1 MYFLTTR
8 IQHTQNC
15 QKIRYEQIQTR
26 FTTRSTTLMKRLII
40 LHIGLLLTLML
51 PAQSVKELQ
60 KQQRELQQQL
70 EQTSKMLKQTKQNET
85 ATENK
90 LNLLN
95 NDIKTRK
102 KLINSIQS
110 EITGLN
116 GEMGQLRT
124 KRADLQQQLE
134 ECKADYARL
143 VRETHYADIQQSP
156 LYFLLSADNFQQLM
170 RRIRYMQEFAEFR
183 KEQVRQIENLQTE
196 IDIQNNLLEQ
206 RRNDRTTALKKQKRE
221 QERLTSDERKQKNML
236 QSLKKKEKELLA
248 KQKEQQKKADAL
260 NKKIEELIAKQVRST
275 TTLTKEQQLI
285 AGGFEANQGRMP
297 WPVEKGY
304 ISGYF
309 GKHKHPVHEHVTID
323 NKGIYLQTVSGAA
336 ARAIY
341 EGEVTWCAQM
351 NGNYAVII
359 QHGNYRT
366 VYSPLKSINVKQGDK
381 VTAKQAIGTIYTDS
395 SEDNKTELY
404 FQLYKDRSIL
414 NPSLWLAQ

>member
-1 MYFLTTR
+1 MRKFL
-8 IQHTQNC
+8 
-15 QKIRYEQIQTR
+15 
-26 FTTRSTTLMKRLII
+26 I
-40 LHIGLLLTLML
+40 LHIILLVALAV

-70 EQTSKMLKQTKQNET
+70 EETSKMLKQTKQNET
-85 ATENK
+85 ATVNK

-95 NDIKTRK
+95 NDIQTRK
-102 KLINSIQS
+102 KLIRNIQG
-110 EITGLN
+110 EINGLN
-116 GEMGQLRT
+116 GEMGQLRN
-124 KRADLQQQLE
+124 KRSELQKELE
-134 ECKADYARL
+134 AHKADYARL
-143 VRETHYADIQQSP
+143 IQQTHYADIQQSP
-156 LYFLLSADNFQQLM
+156 LFFLLSADNFQQLI
-170 RRIRYMQEFAEFR
+170 RRIRYMQEFTAYR
-183 KEQVRQIENLQTE
+183 KEQVRQIENIQTE

-206 RRNDRTTALKKQKRE
+206 RRNDRSVALRNQKRE
-221 QERLTSDERKQKNML
+221 QDKLTADEKKQKNML
-236 QSLKKKEKELLA
+236 QSLKKKEKNLIA
-248 KQKEQQKKADAL
+248 KQKEQQKKVDAL
-260 NKKIEELIAKQVRST
+260 NKKIEEMIAKQVRTT

-304 ISGYF
+304 ISGHF
-309 GKHKHPVHEHVTID
+309 GKHKHPVHEHVTVD
-323 NKGIYLQTVSGAA
+323 NKGIYLQTVSGAS

-359 QHGNYRT
+359 QHGNYRS
-366 VYSPLKSINVKQGDK
+366 VYSPLKSIKVKQGDK

>member
-1 MYFLTTR
+1 
-8 IQHTQNC
+8 
-15 QKIRYEQIQTR
+15 
-26 FTTRSTTLMKRLII
+26 MKRILI
-40 LHIGLLLTLML
+40 LHIVLLLALAL

-70 EQTSKMLKQTKQNET
+70 EQTSKMLKQTKKDET
-85 ATENK
+85 ATVNK

-95 NDIKTRK
+95 NDIQTRK
-102 KLINSIQS
+102 KLIRNIQG
-110 EITGLN
+110 EINGLN
-116 GEMGQLRT
+116 GEMGQLRY
-124 KRADLQQQLE
+124 KRSELQKELE
-134 ECKADYARL
+134 AHKEDYARL

-156 LYFLLSADNFQQLM
+156 LLFILSSNNFQQLI
-170 RRIRYMQEFAEFR
+170 RRVRYMQEFATYR
-183 KEQVRQIENLQTE
+183 KEQVKQIENIQAD
-196 IDIQNNLLEQ
+196 IDIQNHLLEQ
-206 RRNDRTTALKKQKRE
+206 RKNDRSLALKNQKRE
-221 QERLTSDERKQKNML
+221 QEKLSSDERKQKKML
-236 QSLKKKEKELLA
+236 ESLKKQEKNLLA
-248 KQKEQQKKADAL
+248 KQKEQQKKVDAL
-260 NKKIEELIAKQVRST
+260 NKKIEELIAKQVRTT

-297 WPVEKGY
+297 WPVEKGFV
-304 ISGYF
+304 SGYF
-309 GKHKHPVHEHVTID
+309 GKHKHPVHEHVTVD

-359 QHGNYRT
+359 QHGNYRS
-366 VYSPLKSINVKQGDK
+366 VYSPLKSITVKQGDK
-381 VTAKQAIGTIYTDS
+381 VTAKQSIGTIFTDS

>member
-1 MYFLTTR
+1 MRTIF
-8 IQHTQNC
+8 
-15 QKIRYEQIQTR
+15 
-26 FTTRSTTLMKRLII
+26 I
-40 LHIGLLLTLML
+40 LHILLLLALVT

-70 EQTSKMLKQTKQNET
+70 EETSKMLKQTKQNET
-85 ATENK
+85 ATVNK

-95 NDIKTRK
+95 NDIQTRK
-102 KLINSIQS
+102 KLIRNIQS
-110 EITGLN
+110 EINGLN
-116 GEMGQLRT
+116 GEMGQLRA
-124 KRADLQQQLE
+124 KRTELQQQLE
-134 ECKADYARL
+134 ECKEDYARL

-156 LYFLLSADNFQQLM
+156 LLFLLSAESFQQLV
-170 RRIRYMQEFAEFR
+170 RRIRYMQEFATYR
-183 KEQVRQIENLQTE
+183 KEQVRQIEQLQAD
-196 IDIQNNLLEQ
+196 IDIQNHLLEQ
-206 RRNDRTTALKKQKRE
+206 RKNDRSLALKSQKRE
-221 QERLTSDERKQKNML
+221 QDKLTADEKKQKSML
-236 QSLKKKEKELLA
+236 QSLKKKEKNLLA
-248 KQKEQQKKADAL
+248 KQQEQQKKVDAL
-260 NKKIEELIAKQVRST
+260 NKKIEEMIAKQVRTT

-309 GKHKHPVHEHVTID
+309 GKHKHPVHEHVTVD
-323 NKGIYLQTVSGAA
+323 NKGIYLQTVQGAN

-366 VYSPLKSINVKQGDK
+366 VYSPLKTIKVKQGDK

>member
-1 MYFLTTR
+1 
-8 IQHTQNC
+8 
-15 QKIRYEQIQTR
+15 
-26 FTTRSTTLMKRLII
+26 MKRILII
-40 LHIGLLLTLML
+40 HIVLLIALAL

-70 EQTSKMLKQTKQNET
+70 EQTSKMLKQTKKDET
-85 ATENK
+85 ATVNK

-95 NDIKTRK
+95 NDIQTRK
-102 KLINSIQS
+102 KLIRNIQG
-110 EITGLN
+110 EINGLN
-116 GEMGQLRT
+116 GEMGQLRY
-124 KRADLQQQLE
+124 KRSELQKELE
-134 ECKADYARL
+134 ACKADYARL
-143 VRETHYADIQQSP
+143 IRETHYADIQQSP
-156 LYFLLSADNFQQLM
+156 LLFILSADNFQQLI
-170 RRIRYMQEFAEFR
+170 RRVRYTQEFAAYR
-183 KEQVRQIENLQTE
+183 KEQVRQIENIQAD

-206 RRNDRTTALKKQKRE
+206 RKNDRSVALKNQKRE
-221 QERLTSDERKQKNML
+221 QEKLSSDERKQKNML
-236 QSLKKKEKELLA
+236 ESLKKQEKNLLA
-248 KQKEQQKKADAL
+248 KQKEQQKKVDEL
-260 NKKIEELIAKQVRST
+260 NKKIEDLIAKQVRTT

-304 ISGYF
+304 VSGHF
-309 GKHKHPVHEHVTID
+309 GKHKHPVHEHVTVD
-323 NKGIYLQTVSGAA
+323 NKGIYLQTVQGAA

-359 QHGNYRT
+359 QHGNYRS
-366 VYSPLKSINVKQGDK
+366 VYSPLKSITVKQGDK
-381 VTAKQAIGTIYTDS
+381 VTAKQTIGTIFTDS

>member
-1 MYFLTTR
+1 
-8 IQHTQNC
+8 
-15 QKIRYEQIQTR
+15 
-26 FTTRSTTLMKRLII
+26 MKRII
-40 LHIGLLLTLML
+40 VIYITLLMALAL

-70 EQTSKMLKQTKQNET
+70 EQTQKMLKQTKQNET
-85 ATENK
+85 ATVNK

-102 KLINSIQS
+102 KLIRNIQS
-110 EITGLN
+110 EISGLN
-116 GEMGQLRT
+116 NEMGQLRS
-124 KRADLQQQLE
+124 KRQSLQDKLE
-134 ECKADYARL
+134 ECKQDYARL
-143 VRETHYADIQQSP
+143 IRETHYADMQQSP
-156 LYFLLSADNFQQLM
+156 LLFILSSQNFQQLT
-170 RRIRYMQEFAEFR
+170 RRVRYMQEFAAYR
-183 KEQVRQIENLQTE
+183 KEQVRQIEQLQTD

-206 RRNDRTTALKKQKRE
+206 RRNDRAVALKNQKRE
-221 QERLTSDERKQKNML
+221 QDKLTSDERKQKNML
-236 QSLKKKEKELLA
+236 QSLKKKEKDLLA
-248 KQKEQQKKADAL
+248 QQKAQQKKADAL
-260 NKKIEELIAKQVRST
+260 NKQIEELIAKQVRTT

-304 ISGYF
+304 ISGHF
-309 GKHKHPVHEHVTID
+309 GKHQHPLHEHVTID

-336 ARAIY
+336 ARAVY

-359 QHGNYRT
+359 QHGNYRS
-366 VYSPLKSINVKQGDK
+366 VYSPLKSITVKQGDK
-381 VTAKQAIGTIYTDS
+381 VKAKQNIGTIFTDA

-404 FQLYKDRSIL
+404 FQIYKDRSIL

>member
-1 MYFLTTR
+1 MRTIF
-8 IQHTQNC
+8 
-15 QKIRYEQIQTR
+15 
-26 FTTRSTTLMKRLII
+26 I
-40 LHIGLLLTLML
+40 LHILLLLALVT

-70 EQTSKMLKQTKQNET
+70 EETSKMLKQTKQNET
-85 ATENK
+85 ATVNK

-95 NDIKTRK
+95 NDIQTRK
-102 KLINSIQS
+102 KLIRNIQS
-110 EITGLN
+110 EINGLN
-116 GEMGQLRT
+116 SEMGQLRA
-124 KRADLQQQLE
+124 KRTELQQQLE
-134 ECKADYARL
+134 DCKEDYARL

-156 LYFLLSADNFQQLM
+156 LLFLLSAESFQQLV
-170 RRIRYMQEFAEFR
+170 RRLRYMQEFATYR
-183 KEQVRQIENLQTE
+183 KEQVRQIEQLQAD
-196 IDIQNNLLEQ
+196 IDIQNHLLEQ
-206 RRNDRTTALKKQKRE
+206 RKNDRSLALKSQKRE
-221 QERLTSDERKQKNML
+221 QDKLTADEKKQKSML
-236 QSLKKKEKELLA
+236 QSLKKKEKNLLA
-248 KQKEQQKKADAL
+248 KQQEQQKKVDAL
-260 NKKIEELIAKQVRST
+260 NKKIEEMIAKQVRTT

-309 GKHKHPVHEHVTID
+309 GKHKHPVHEHVTVD
-323 NKGIYLQTVSGAA
+323 NKGIYLQTVQGAN

-366 VYSPLKSINVKQGDK
+366 VYSPLKTIKVKQGDK